1 MATRGAIPWPSANG
15 RCQANSSTLHGQS
28 EGATRSYF
36 MLAEQSFGMGD
47 PPQEALPFAGDPT
60 DTRERIMQA
69 TFETV
74 QENGFAG
81 LSIQRIASKA
91 DLSKSS
97 AYHFFEDKDDLLLA
111 FLDEM
116 LSQFGDPLE
125 WLDDDAPPLDVLWA
139 YIDFGLYGLTDES
152 IPTVDGMD
160 VRPGR
165 PYVELRSQAT
175 YSQDYR
181 DRVTEIDGSMRDR
194 LTNVLERGIR
204 EETFREVDP
213 ERTAEFLLTVLLGG
227 LFRRATADGVDV
239 DAIRTEMEA
248 VVEARILAEA

>member
-1 MATRGAIPWPSANG
+1 
-15 RCQANSSTLHGQS
+15 
-28 EGATRSYF
+28 

-47 PPQEALPFAGDPT
+47 PPQEAFPFAGEPT

-69 TFETV
+69 TFETI

-116 LSQFGDPLE
+116 LGQFGSPLE
-125 WLDDDAPPLDVLWA
+125 WVDDDAPPLDVLWA

-152 IPTVDGMD
+152 VPPVDGMD

-165 PYVELRSQAT
+165 PYVELRSQGT

-181 DRVTEIDGSMRDR
+181 DRFTEIDASMRDR
-194 LTNVLERGIR
+194 LTSVLERGIR
-204 EETFREVDP
+204 EGAFREVDP
-213 ERTAEFLLTVLLGG
+213 EQTAEFLLTVLLGG

-239 DAIRTEMEA
+239 DAVRTEIEA
-248 VVEARILAEA
+248 VIDARLLIES